1 MVASSL
7 HEAARTSRAA
17 TEAPARG
24 PAIGRPTNDGFDLLG
39 VGLAY
44 GARTVLDDLDLV
56 IGTGE
61 RVAILGPNGAGKS
74 SLLRILTGHAPE
86 RRGAVRLDGQPLESY
101 SRESL
106 ARRVAVV
113 PGEVSLPFAARV
125 EDVVALGRIPHE
137 HPFRGLRDSDDV
149 AIGTAIERVGIGD
162 LVGRDARRLSLGE
175 RQLVVLAMALAQAP
189 RVLILDEPTVH
200 LDLRHQVDVME
211 LLVTLNERDGVGV
224 IAVLHDL
231 SLAAHF
237 FPRLV
242 LLDHGCI
249 VADGAPDDV
258 LSDERI
264 RSVYGVDP
272 ALVRRSSSPDRVSL
286 QAMGRDP

>member
-1 MVASSL
+1 MVAPIL
-7 HEAARTSRAA
+7 PTLEPRLPNAEARAA
-17 TEAPARG
+17 PDVGHLRQ
-24 PAIGRPTNDGFDLLG
+24 DGFALRG

-44 GARTVLDDLDLV
+44 EQRTILDGLDLE
-56 IGTGE
+56 IATGE

-74 SLLRILTGHAPE
+74 SLLRILTGHAPD
-86 RRGAVRLDGQPLESY
+86 RRGSVRLDGLPLEGY
-101 SRESL
+101 SREML
-106 ARRVAVV
+106 ARVVAVV
-113 PGEVSLPFAARV
+113 PGEVSLPFAASV

-137 HPFRGLRDSDDV
+137 DPFRGLRDADRSAV
-149 AIGTAIERVGIGD
+149 TAAIERVGIGE

-189 RVLILDEPTVH
+189 RVLVLDEPTVH

-211 LLVTLNERDGVGV
+211 LLVEINDRDGVGV

-242 LLDHGCI
+242 LLDRGRI
-249 VADGAPDDV
+249 VADGAPGEV
-258 LSDERI
+258 LSPERI
-264 RSVYGVDP
+264 RAVYGVDP
-272 ALVRRSSSPDRVSL
+272 ALVRR
-286 QAMGRDP
+286 

>member
-7 HEAARTSRAA
+7 HQAARTSRAA

-86 RRGAVRLDGQPLESY
+86 RRGAVRLDGQLLESY

-162 LVGRDARRLSLGE
+162 LVGRDARWLSLGE

-242 LLDHGCI
+242 LLDHGRI